1 MSLSEKNIREREF
14 HNKLHSEGKTKFEDI
29 FYKALFNLFDDFY
42 NYLKNHIKN
51 KDVLEY
57 GCGKGSLIE
66 KIINYEPKNISG
78 IDISDQSISIAK
90 KRSKELNLNIQYQ
103 VQNCEETTLSS
114 ESFDVIY
121 GSGILHHL
129 DLKKSIR
136 ELNRLLK
143 VNGSLVF
150 MEPLGTNPLINLYR
164 KLTPKSRTID
174 EHPLTNKDFDFIKNT
189 LGEINIRYYGF
200 MSLVFFI
207 FYRNSK
213 KSIIFKLSTILDN
226 WIFKIKFLRFLAWSV
241 LIVAK
246 KS

>member
-14 HNKLHSEGKTKFEDI
+14 HNKLHSEGKTRFEDI
-29 FYKALFNLFDDFY
+29 FYKALFNLFDDFF

-57 GCGKGSLIE
+57 GCGIGSVTE
-66 KIINYEPKNISG
+66 KVINYEPKNISG

-90 KRSKELNLNIQYQ
+90 KRSEELNLNIQYQ
-103 VQNCEETTLSS
+103 VQNCEETSLSS
-114 ESFDVIY
+114 ESFDIIY

-164 KLTPKSRTID
+164 KFTPKSRTID

-200 MSLVFFI
+200 MSLVLFI